1 MGFFDK
7 IKEFFLSK
15 EDKEVIEEVNLN
27 EIDSFLEKKKNYTQN
42 TLNDKSDWLY
52 GELVVILD
60 KLEDDAKIVENIN
73 IQDKKVEEKIKN
85 INEAGRKD
93 YLSELYKLIE
103 NLHIKKEGEQE
114 IIYITSELNKF
125 LKNTKKSYYYATLVV
140 GDEMKTIKNGIIKI
154 EKLEEEFRREN
165 SELIENKRKIEELM
179 LRNKEYKE
187 KLEFNERLIIE
198 IDKTKKDIEDSQKN
212 INELNSKIEE
222 IKSSSDYL
230 EKQKLLK
237 EKSEKEDSLKIIESN
252 VNLLIDKKILEK
264 YVYFTDNKENKRIA
278 ESYIKNTPQSLL
290 NDNELKILDVVE
302 DVKDKIDNRIIII
315 KDFGKAINKISVD
328 KFKIKDYQDNLE
340 NTLEKIKNLSEEI
353 ESIKAEVDLD
363 GLLNEKAKE
372 ESYIQELTLHLDAL
386 KKRQEKAQNEI
397 NDIESE
403 LISEAKKLS

>member
-165 SELIENKRKIEELM
+165 SELIENKRKI
-179 LRNKEYKE
+179 
-187 KLEFNERLIIE
+187 
-198 IDKTKKDIEDSQKN
+198 DIEDSQKN

-264 YVYFTDNKENKRIA
+264 YVYFTDNKENKRI
-278 ESYIKNTPQSLL
+278 
-290 NDNELKILDVVE
+290 
-302 DVKDKIDNRIIII
+302 
-315 KDFGKAINKISVD
+315 
-328 KFKIKDYQDNLE
+328 
-340 NTLEKIKNLSEEI
+340 
-353 ESIKAEVDLD
+353 
-363 GLLNEKAKE
+363 
-372 ESYIQELTLHLDAL
+372 
-386 KKRQEKAQNEI
+386 
-397 NDIESE
+397 
-403 LISEAKKLS
+403 

>member
-315 KDFGKAINKISVD
+315 KNF
-328 KFKIKDYQDNLE
+328 
-340 NTLEKIKNLSEEI
+340 
-353 ESIKAEVDLD
+353 
-363 GLLNEKAKE
+363 
-372 ESYIQELTLHLDAL
+372 
-386 KKRQEKAQNEI
+386 
-397 NDIESE
+397 
-403 LISEAKKLS
+403 